1 MIDLSKMSLAEVRAL
16 QEQLV
21 QEVKKREQ
29 EEIAQA
35 RAQIEAIAKSVGLP
49 LKDLLKDNKE
59 DRTKMAN
66 VRAKGAVQ
74 YRHPANTA
82 LQWSG
87 RGRKPQWVKEW
98 LTAGNSLDALR
109 V

>member
-16 QEQLV
+16 QEQLA

-66 VRAKGAVQ
+66 VRTKGAVQ

-98 LTAGNSLDALR
+98 LIAGNSLDALR